1 MIKFPESRVRIRF
14 KDCDPHGHLY
24 NTRFIEYMLEA
35 REDQLIEHYGLN
47 LMDYAEQRKM
57 AWILVK
63 NEISYLKEAKRNEFV
78 IIKTSLIHTSEK
90 SLAVEYQMW
99 TDDKSELKAIL
110 WSKFI
115 HVDMQNKKTTPHPN
129 DIQEILKSLVNP
141 IEELLMEERVKGL
154 LASKT
159 LSE

>member
-1 MIKFPESRVRIRF
+1 MIKSPESRTRVRF

-63 NEISYLKEAKRNEFV
+63 NEISYLKEAKRNEYV
-78 IIKTSLIHTSEK
+78 IIRTQLIQCGEK
-90 SLAVEYQMW
+90 SLQVEYQMW
-99 TDDKSELKAIL
+99 NENESELKAIL
-110 WSKFI
+110 WTRFI
-115 HVDMQNKKTTPHPN
+115 HVDITTKKTTPHPKDVQEMLESLVVPIN
-129 DIQEILKSLVNP
+129 DMIMDNRIKSL
-141 IEELLMEERVKGL
+141 MFK
-154 LASKT
+154 
-159 LSE
+159 

>member
-63 NEISYLKEAKRNEFV
+63 NEISYLKEAKRNEYV
-78 IIKTSLIHTSEK
+78 IIKTSLINTTEK
-90 SLAVEYQMW
+90 SLVVEYQMW
-99 TDDKSELKAIL
+99 SDDKNELKAIL

-115 HVDMQNKKTTPHPN
+115 HVDISTKKTTPHPK
-129 DIQEILKSLVNP
+129 DVKEMLESLVVPIDEMIMDDRIKSL
-141 IEELLMEERVKGL
+141 LGK
-154 LASKT
+154 
-159 LSE
+159 